1 MEKIGE
7 VSARLIGS
15 GSQEIKEQQS
25 VQQPERVI
33 DRFWLRM
40 TQIYGHKWS
49 SSFGEG
55 DHDNTWAKGLADL
68 TVDELKK
75 GFIACVK
82 SGEAWPPTLPEF
94 RRLCRPAQRKNEA
107 MYRAP
112 VERQIEHKLSDD
124 QRKVGREHL
133 SGMLSKLRNAGL

>member
-1 MEKIGE
+1 M
-7 VSARLIGS
+7 
-15 GSQEIKEQQS
+15 KEQPS
-25 VQQPERVI
+25 EQQPERVI

-49 SSFGEG
+49 SSFGES
-55 DHDNTWAKGLADL
+55 DTDNTWAKGLADL

-94 RRLCRPAQRKNEA
+94 RILCRPAQRVNEA

-112 VERQIEHKLSDD
+112 ANLPLTHKLSDD

-133 SGMLSKLRNAGL
+133 SGMLSKLKNAGL

>member
-15 GSQEIKEQQS
+15 GSRQIKEQQS
-25 VQQPERVI
+25 GQQPERVI

-40 TQIYGHKWS
+40 TQIYGHKWA
-49 SSFGEG
+49 SSFGES
-55 DHDNTWAKGLADL
+55 DTDDTWAKGLADL
-68 TVDELKK
+68 TVDEMKK

-94 RRLCRPAQRKNEA
+94 RRLCRPAQRVNEA

-112 VERQIEHKLSDD
+112 TERQIEHKLSED

>member
-15 GSQEIKEQQS
+15 GSQEIKEQPS

-112 VERQIEHKLSDD
+112 AGLQVTHQLSSE